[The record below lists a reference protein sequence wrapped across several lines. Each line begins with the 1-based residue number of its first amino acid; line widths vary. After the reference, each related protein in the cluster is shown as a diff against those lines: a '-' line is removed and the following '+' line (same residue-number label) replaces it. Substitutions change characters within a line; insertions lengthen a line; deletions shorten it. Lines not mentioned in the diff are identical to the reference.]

1 MSRRA
6 IVACLLVALVTSTP
20 ARAAGDGAGTAAGS
34 FLAIGTGTSVLSM
47 AGATV
52 ASGRDLASASWNVA
66 SLARVDQL
74 QFSLAHSP
82 LPGGATQDWLAGGGK
97 LGRAG
102 TRWGMQAL
110 FHREGDLEGRDAANN
125 PTGNLSASDLA
136 MGASL
141 AQPLGEH
148 FTAGVGAEWVHESLD
163 GTNGSGLAFDAGLRA
178 DAGPIG
184 VAVAAR
190 GLGGR
195 MRYPDA
201 SYDLPQ
207 AITGG
212 VAWTDAA
219 HGLRVNAD
227 FESPRDY
234 YNSVRV
240 GGEWLW
246 HGRLAVRAGYRM
258 ALDAPSDATISG
270 PTFGMGAG
278 VGTMWLDYAFV
289 LDGGTTSGEHRVG
302 ITFRP
307 GIPGLG
313 GSVRGARSAVETGP
327 RPKPSAVVAPTHA
340 AARNA
345 VAPPSAPK
353 ATAATPAARTSATQP
368 APRETTTTATAAPRA
383 TTLPP
388 PSARPTWIVV
398 QPGETLASIAQRWG
412 TSVAAIM
419 MANDLVSDQVS
430 PGRQL
435 KLPDAKR

>member
-1 MSRRA
+1 M
-6 IVACLLVALVTSTP
+6 VACLLMALVTSTP

-52 ASGRDLASASWNVA
+52 ASGSDLASASWNVA

-141 AQPLGEH
+141 AHPLGEH

-234 YNSVRV
+234 YNLS
-240 GGEWLW
+240 LI
-246 HGRLAVRAGYRM
+246 H
-258 ALDAPSDATISG
+258 I
-270 PTFGMGAG
+270 
-278 VGTMWLDYAFV
+278 
-289 LDGGTTSGEHRVG
+289 
-302 ITFRP
+302 
-307 GIPGLG
+307 
-313 GSVRGARSAVETGP
+313 
-327 RPKPSAVVAPTHA
+327 
-340 AARNA
+340 
-345 VAPPSAPK
+345 
-353 ATAATPAARTSATQP
+353 
-368 APRETTTTATAAPRA
+368 
-383 TTLPP
+383 
-388 PSARPTWIVV
+388 
-398 QPGETLASIAQRWG
+398 
-412 TSVAAIM
+412 
-419 MANDLVSDQVS
+419 
-430 PGRQL
+430 
-435 KLPDAKR
+435 

>member
-1 MSRRA
+1 VSRRA
-6 IVACLLVALVTSTP
+6 ILNGIVGSLLMALAVSRA

-47 AGATV
+47 AGATI
-52 ASGRDLASASWNVA
+52 ASGSDLASASWNVA
-66 SLARVDQL
+66 SLARVDAL

-82 LPGGATQDWLAGGGK
+82 LPGGATQDWLAGGGR
-97 LGRAG
+97 LGRSG

-110 FHREGDLEGRDAANN
+110 FHREGDIEGRDAANN
-125 PTGNLSASDLA
+125 PTGNLSVSDLA
-136 MGASL
+136 AGASL

-148 FTAGVGAEWVHESLD
+148 FTAGVGAEWVHEALD

-184 VAVAAR
+184 VAIAAR
-190 GLGGR
+190 GLGGK
-195 MRYPDA
+195 MRYPNA

-227 FESPRDY
+227 FETPRDY
-234 YNSVRV
+234 YSSVRV

-246 HGRLAVRAGYRM
+246 RGRLAVRAGYRM
-258 ALDAPSDATISG
+258 ALNAPSDATISG
-270 PTFGMGAG
+270 PAFGMGAG

-289 LDGGTTSGEHRVG
+289 LDGGSTSGEHRIG

-307 GIPGLG
+307 GLPAMG
-313 GSVRGARSAVETGP
+313 GSVRGERSAVETAP
-327 RPKPSAVVAPTHA
+327 RPKPAATLSPPAPRT
-340 AARNA
+340 
-345 VAPPSAPK
+345 VSAPPGAPR
-353 ATAATPAARTSATQP
+353 TTTATPTP
-368 APRETTTTATAAPRA
+368 APRETTVTPRPAPRA

-388 PSARPTWIVV
+388 PTARPTWIVV
-398 QPGETLASIAQRWG
+398 APGETLASIAQRWG
-412 TSVAAIM
+412 TTVAAIM
-419 MANDLVSDQVS
+419 MANDLVSDQVT

-435 KLPDAKR
+435 RLPDATKR